1 MSMVD
6 EKVTDET
13 AAPDD
18 PIEDPLEYSAAEMKK
33 RRPSGKKVYKPHLAT
48 KIKWALE
55 DSMLGTQEAQKRML
69 TILDLMDEARG
80 MKGDDARWLVHLGK
94 IDHEIAHLALV
105 VSQLE
110 RTVTQAIHESKPGK
124 TTK

>member
-13 AAPDD
+13 AALD
-18 PIEDPLEYSAAEMKK
+18 YSAAEMKK

-69 TILDLMDEARG
+69 TILDLIDQARG
-80 MKGDDARWLVHLGK
+80 MKGEDASWLVHLGK
-94 IDHEIAHLALV
+94 LDHEIAHLALV

-110 RTVTQAIHESKPGK
+110 RTVTQAIHESKPGT